1 MPGVRWRRRSVM
13 YNAGC
18 QIVSGS
24 FLLAV
29 FVGVRSS
36 YHLAS
41 WSFSDL
47 DPPRALSV
55 LSTRTPSTCINTSP
69 HLAGEFCVC
78 TESGTLYLWSVETGL
93 QRVRQDTDTLCFRDD
108 PLWRWSDFTCHPR
121 VLTLADRTGVQLV
134 DVRVPNSQGRELYR
148 IGKESS
154 CQKGERIILS
164 HCMRETNPAHCLV
177 NTQFSLYIMDERFP
191 LVPLVKWDHTL
202 ERPPAFVSVVPGDPS
217 KILLGSQ
224 HSQETLMVQYS
235 GRSVACVSP
244 PPPPA
249 QPPSEISCALLQ
261 GVSPA
266 LVSCIYR
273 P

>member
-1 MPGVRWRRRSVM
+1 M

-18 QIVSGS
+18 QMEEEECNVQCRVSDRLRL
-24 FLLAV
+24 F
-29 FVGVRSS
+29 
-36 YHLAS
+36 
-41 WSFSDL
+41 
-47 DPPRALSV
+47 PPRSV
-55 LSTRTPSTCINTSP
+55 CWRPLLLPFGFLEFLGSGPPQGSERFEHEDPEHLHQYQVMCEAEDGSGGATLCLISISCSP

-177 NTQFSLYIMDERFP
+177 NTQVRTP
-191 LVPLVKWDHTL
+191 Q
-202 ERPPAFVSVVPGDPS
+202 PG
-217 KILLGSQ
+217 
-224 HSQETLMVQYS
+224 
-235 GRSVACVSP
+235 
-244 PPPPA
+244 
-249 QPPSEISCALLQ
+249 
-261 GVSPA
+261 
-266 LVSCIYR
+266 
-273 P
+273 